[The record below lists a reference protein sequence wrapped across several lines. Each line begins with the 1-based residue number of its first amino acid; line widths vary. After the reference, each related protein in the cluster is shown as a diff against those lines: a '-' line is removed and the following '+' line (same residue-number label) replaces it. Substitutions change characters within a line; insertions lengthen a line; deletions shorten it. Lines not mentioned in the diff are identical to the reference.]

1 MDSDSKKKSTSRV
14 DTPFASGETLE
25 QLDWPWLVEQ
35 IQKRLRTI
43 PAREGCADLLWAPNR
58 DAAIQTMREVEEART
73 LLAAGHSF
81 PLGDPPDIRP
91 LQPRIDKGAIL
102 GPEELL
108 DVASWMETTETLR
121 KFLVIRRQQ
130 APLLYRYAETA
141 PSFSHLIYDIRSCV
155 DEKGEVRDEASQE
168 LAALRK
174 KAKKV
179 HQEIHQRLHT
189 YLTEKDFEGLLQDRF
204 YTIKE
209 DRYALPI
216 KTNQRGFV
224 DGIVLGSS
232 NSGATLFIEPR
243 EVVELNNTYKLAL
256 LESQREINRILLG
269 ICDHLR
275 QDASEMEKGHTF
287 LTRLD
292 LFQARGDFS
301 NALVANVPTL
311 SRDEGIRL
319 YQARHPFLSLTKG
332 RVVANDILITP
343 PHRTSLITGPNAG
356 GKTVILKTVGLL
368 SLMVRAGFALPV
380 GEGSNLPFF
389 DHIFSDIGDSQ
400 SLEESRSTF
409 SGHVQR
415 IVDFLS
421 SVGDTSLA
429 LLDEI
434 LIGTDPEEGSSLA
447 QAVLEHLADTGAFT
461 LATTHYLALKTLA
474 TRQPGIQNAA
484 LGFDPHTLE
493 PTYRLT
499 PGVPGTSNA
508 LYIARQ
514 LGLSAGILARARS
527 LRGETGVDIE
537 GLLVQIQAAKK
548 EIEAERDHWKKASEE
563 AEAIRQALR
572 QELGEV
578 ERRERELKRKYK
590 DKLEEAFRDALSEL
604 ERLRRQQAKTGVAP
618 SRTAA
623 AKPIREYRETLLSEE
638 GPFHE
643 PPPVPEAGS
652 RVDWLEVRPGDTV
665 YLPELQADARVLDL
679 PDRKGTV
686 VLETKGFRM
695 QVEADRVWKPSVQ
708 KRTLRKEDTG
718 RRPKK
723 QASWGLQASDDPLA
737 EGSGRCD
744 LRGLAVEEALDHTS
758 KILDRGFRE
767 QAPRVVLIHG
777 LGKGILRDAIRQSLS
792 QVPYPIS
799 FRPGKRAE
807 GGDGVTVVEFEPAG
821 FPNR

>member
-1 MDSDSKKKSTSRV
+1 MDSDSKKESAFPV
-14 DTPFASGETLE
+14 DTTFAYGETLQ

-35 IQKRLRTI
+35 IRKRLRTI
-43 PAREGCADLLWAPNR
+43 PARQGCADLLWVPTR
-58 DAAIQTMREVEEART
+58 DAAVQTLREVEEARA

-102 GPEELL
+102 GPAELL
-108 DVASWMETTETLR
+108 DIASWMDTVEALR

-155 DEKGEVRDEASQE
+155 DEKGEVRDEASPE
-168 LAALRK
+168 LGTLRK
-174 KAKKV
+174 KARKV
-179 HQEIHQRLHT
+179 HQEIHQRLHS
-189 YLTEKDFEGLLQDRF
+189 YLTEKDFENLLQDRF

-209 DRYALPI
+209 DRYVLPI

-243 EVVELNNTYKLAL
+243 EIVELNNTYKLAQI
-256 LESQREINRILLG
+256 ESQREIDRILLG

-275 QDASEMEKGHTF
+275 QDASEMEKGHAF

-292 LFQARGDFS
+292 LFQARGELS
-301 NALVANVPTL
+301 NALEAIVPTL
-311 SRDEGIRL
+311 NRDEGIRL
-319 YQARHPFLSLTKG
+319 YQARHPFLFLTKG

-380 GEGSNLPFF
+380 AEGSNLPFF
-389 DHIFSDIGDSQ
+389 DRIFSDIGDSQ
-400 SLEESRSTF
+400 SLEENRSTF
-409 SGHVQR
+409 SGHIQR

-421 SVGDTSLA
+421 SVEDTSLA

-447 QAVLEHLADTGAFT
+447 QAVLEYLADTGAFT

-474 TRQPGIQNAA
+474 TRQSSIQNAA

-508 LYIARQ
+508 MYIASQ
-514 LGLSAGILARARS
+514 LGLPAGILARARS

-548 EIEAERDHWKKASEE
+548 ETETERHRWEKASEE

-578 ERRERELKRKYK
+578 ERRERELKKKYR
-590 DKLEEAFRDALSEL
+590 DKLEEAFREALREL
-604 ERLRRQQAKTGVAP
+604 ERLRRQQARSGAAP
-618 SRTAA
+618 SNAA
-623 AKPIREYRETLLSEE
+623 VSKQIREHRDALFSDE
-638 GPFHE
+638 GLFHE

-652 RVDWLEVRPGDTV
+652 EVDWSEVRCGDTV
-665 YLPELQADARVLDL
+665 YLPELQADARILKL

-686 VLETKGFRM
+686 LVEAKGFRM
-695 QVEADRVWKPSVQ
+695 QVEADRVWKLAVQ
-708 KRTLRKEDTG
+708 KRTVKKEGAG
-718 RRPKK
+718 RRPKE
-723 QASWGLQASDDPLA
+723 QASWGLQASENPAA
-737 EGSGRCD
+737 EGSHRCD
-744 LRGLAVEEALDHTS
+744 LRGLTVEEALDRTS
-758 KILDRGFRE
+758 KLLDKGFRE
-767 QAPRVVLIHG
+767 QTPRMILIHG

-792 QVPYPIS
+792 QAPYPIS
-799 FRPGKRAE
+799 FRPGQRAE